1 MSCAPDYG
9 LLLESLC
16 WSEDSWP
23 GTERLEALTA
33 LIEGLGTAMA
43 VSEKTNVSSANRKT
57 VTDKVNSIIWTQCL
71 PLLHRISAEAGAGV
85 KYREST
91 AAACRLLSACVPLCD
106 DTVPGR
112 LALSVLPS
120 LQLSEE
126 EEAAGSSKLGVEIAC
141 EVMAALIPCL
151 AADEQLTLTA
161 LTSALSRIKTLP
173 DPLVP
178 KVAGR
183 LLLPLLESCSDA
195 KLENFLTLIL
205 DELCN
210 WHSAVPTPAT
220 SQRALLCLTAL
231 SDHLLGPRRFAASP
245 SSGPRSRLQFWRI
258 VQDGLTHAD
267 CVSRKRALYL
277 LKRCVALSEEERMP
291 CPLHPSDE
299 GEILFRWS
307 PDKSKLIRQFWED
320 YVLVVETLE
329 ENQVH
334 VVRPVLN
341 RIDTLIQTT
350 VNDSQADVPQRE

>member
-1 MSCAPDYG
+1 MSSVLIEAVLSCAPDYG
-9 LLLESLC
+9 LLLESLS

-33 LIEGLGTAMA
+33 LIEGLGTAL
-43 VSEKTNVSSANRKT
+43 SENTNVSSANRKA

-112 LALSVLPS
+112 LVLSVLPS

-126 EEAAGSSKLGVEIAC
+126 DEGTAAGSGLGVEIAC

-151 AADEQLTLTA
+151 TADEQLTLTT

-183 LLLPLLESCSDA
+183 LVLPLLESCSDA
-195 KLENFLTLIL
+195 KLDYFLTLIL

-231 SDHLLGPRRFAASP
+231 SDHLLGPRSFATSP

-277 LKRCVALSEEERMP
+277 LKRCVARSEEERMP
-291 CPLHPSDE
+291 WPLHPSDE
-299 GEILFRWS
+299 GKMRGFYILHLSFGS
-307 PDKSKLIRQFWED
+307 DICQSIILIYFC
-320 YVLVVETLE
+320 TA
-329 ENQVH
+329 
-334 VVRPVLN
+334 P
-341 RIDTLIQTT
+341 
-350 VNDSQADVPQRE
+350 

>member
-1 MSCAPDYG
+1 MSSVLIEAVLSCAPDYG

-23 GTERLEALTA
+23 GRERLEALTA
-33 LIEGLGTAMA
+33 LVEGLGTAMA
-43 VSEKTNVSSANRKT
+43 VSEKTSVSSANRKT
-57 VTDKVNSIIWTQCL
+57 VTDKVNSIIWNQCL
-71 PLLHRISAEAGAGV
+71 PLLHKISTEAGAGV

-151 AADEQLTLTA
+151 AADEQLTLTT

-195 KLENFLTLIL
+195 KLENVLTLIL

-210 WHSAVPTPAT
+210 WHSAVPTAAT

-277 LKRCVALSEEERMP
+277 LKKCVALSEEERMP

-299 GEILFRWS
+299 GKMRDLMQRSLFGLFQSIYQSIFFLYRTLQQPKGGQGAS
-307 PDKSKLIRQFWED
+307 QSK
-320 YVLVVETLE
+320 T
-329 ENQVH
+329 
-334 VVRPVLN
+334 
-341 RIDTLIQTT
+341 
-350 VNDSQADVPQRE
+350 